1 MKEFSFTKKLVGLVG
16 ATLEYTE
23 IKVKTAKRAS
33 EPIRVTTGLRQ
44 GNALMKL
51 V

>member
-1 MKEFSFTKKLVGLVG
+1 MKEFSFPKKLVGLVG

-33 EPIRVTTGLRQ
+33 EPIRITTGLKQ
-44 GNALMKL
+44 GDALSPL
-51 V
+51 T